1 MKTVIRTF
9 ELVKDGKNYGT
20 IRWIRQR
27 IEPNRGLGDDYA
39 DHGRLEGTAAAVA
52 QLQATIARALAEG
65 WGNACG
71 SARDD
76 LISAPLDSVIDMACV
91 LEQGG
96 FDVPD
101 WLQPYT
107 IAAWLENIGKMEE
120 AASKDGIAFN
130 Y

>member
-39 DHGRLEGTAAAVA
+39 DHGRLEGTAA
-52 QLQATIARALAEG
+52 AEG

-120 AASKDGIAFN
+120 AARKDGIAFN